1 MVWKRPENVP
11 YPKVWHTFQAKDTDS
26 DRLVSYR
33 VQDLPE
39 ERFDEAIAHML
50 EYFVFDEPT
59 CRAKNI
65 VGEPQSVQEI
75 GDLWR
80 IMVKLRLVL
89 VCFKEG
95 SDEIAGMNMLYI
107 AEKDDKSEYQCKGS
121 IWRTIYDLVDYT
133 MNKANVFEHYGVDL
147 YLGAMGLSVPPKY
160 RGRGIATEIL
170 RARIPLCKGLGIPL
184 TSTCFTAIG
193 SQVAAAKAGYEETYA
208 VSYEHMATVD
218 DRFVF
223 PNITTKYV
231 KCMSKR
237 AE

>member
-11 YPKVWHTFQAKDTDS
+11 YPTVWHTFQAKDTDS
-26 DRLVSYR
+26 DRLVTYR

-39 ERFDEAIAHML
+39 ERFEEAIGHMM
-50 EYFVFDEPT
+50 EFFVLDEPT

-65 VGEPQSVQEI
+65 VSEQQSVDEI
-75 GDLWR
+75 AALWR
-80 IMVKLRLVL
+80 EFVKLRLVI

-107 AEKDDKSEYQCKGS
+107 AEKNDKEQYQCKGQ
-121 IWRTIYDLVDYT
+121 IWRCIYDLVDNV
-133 MNKANVFEHYGVDL
+133 MKEADVFERYGVDV
-147 YLGAMGLSVPPKY
+147 YIGAMGLSVAPKY

-170 RARIPLCKGLGIPL
+170 RARIPLCKSVGISL

-193 SQVAAAKAGYEETYA
+193 SQVAAAKAGYEETYV
-208 VSYEHMATVD
+208 VSYEDMTKVD

-223 PNITTKYV
+223 PNVTTKYI
-231 KCMSKR
+231 KCMTKR
-237 AE
+237 AD

>member
-1 MVWKRPENVP
+1 MSWKRPDNVP
-11 YPKVWHTFQAKDTDS
+11 YPSVWHTFQAKDTES
-26 DRLVSYR
+26 DQLVTYR

-39 ERFDEAIAHML
+39 DRFEEAIAHMM
-50 EYFVFDEPT
+50 EYFVYDEPT

-65 VGEPQSVQEI
+65 VSEQQSVDEI
-75 GDLWR
+75 ADLWR
-80 IMVKLRLVL
+80 EFVKFHLVL

-95 SDEIAGMNMLYI
+95 SDEIAGMNMLYVSQQS
-107 AEKDDKSEYQCKGS
+107 DKEEYQCKGK
-121 IWRTIYDLVDYT
+121 IWKCIYDLVDYT
-133 MNKANVFEHYGVDL
+133 MKEANVYERYGVDK
-147 YLGAMGLSVPPKY
+147 YLGAMGLSVAPNY

-170 RARIPLCKGLGIPL
+170 RARIPLCKGVGLPL

-193 SQVAAAKAGYEETYA
+193 SQVAAAKAGYEETYV
-208 VSYEHMATVD
+208 VSYEDMAKVD

-237 AE
+237 VE